1 MKVVILCGGFGSR
14 LGKETSVIPK
24 PLVKIDKDPILIH
37 ILKLKIN
44 IYSLELF
51 L

>member
-24 PLVKIDKDPILIH
+24 PMVKIDKDPILIH
-37 ILKLKIN
+37 ILKLYLNTAIM
-44 IYSLELF
+44 ILY
-51 L
+51 